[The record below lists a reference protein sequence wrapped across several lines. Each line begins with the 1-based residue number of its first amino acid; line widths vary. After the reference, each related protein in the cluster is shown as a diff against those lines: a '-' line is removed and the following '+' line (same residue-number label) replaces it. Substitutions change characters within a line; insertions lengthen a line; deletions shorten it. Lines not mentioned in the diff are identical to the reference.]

1 MRPLIPMLIGTL
13 IENTAVANEST
24 NFSTRRNKIQNTKT
38 TLPLLAF
45 IVGFL
50 AIFAI
55 FSFPASATLYNYTE
69 IDPFSSNYVQ
79 AFSINDSGDIV
90 GSYVDP
96 ASGIQSGFLYS
107 NGTFSRIQFPT
118 AGYNTLNS
126 IADFIDNN

>member
-50 AIFAI
+50 AIFATI
-55 FSFPASATLYNYTE
+55 MFKHSASTIPE
-69 IDPFSSNYVQ
+69 ILLGV
-79 AFSINDSGDIV
+79 
-90 GSYVDP
+90 
-96 ASGIQSGFLYS
+96 
-107 NGTFSRIQFPT
+107 T
-118 AGYNTLNS
+118 
-126 IADFIDNN
+126 